1 MRGGEWSSGRWS
13 RLLGLLDEVVEEVV
27 SDFEDALVSGS
38 LEERI
43 AFVVAAAREEGL
55 WDVAAGAE
63 LLAAYVHALRIRVVS
78 LNSKRGLGRARDEVL
93 MELARLRRVVEGYS
107 ASSLDA
113 RRWKTGL
120 SIR

>member
-1 MRGGEWSSGRWS
+1 MRRGEWSSGRRS
-13 RLLGLLDEVVEEVV
+13 RLLSLLDEVVEEVV
-27 SDFEDALVSGS
+27 SDFEDAVVSGS

-43 AFVVAAAREEGL
+43 GLIVAAAREEGL
-55 WDVAAGAE
+55 WDVVAGAE

-78 LNSKRGLGRARDEVL
+78 LNSKRGLSRARAEVL
-93 MELARLRRVVEGYS
+93 TELARLRRVVEGYS
-107 ASSLDA
+107 ARFWDA